1 MSITVAEY
9 RKLTRKPRKYRNSPL
24 RIGELRFDSKAEANR
39 YQDLRLLEQAR
50 TITGLKLQP
59 RFALNVNGV
68 HVCDYISD
76 FEFYE
81 NGRRIVE
88 DVKGYRT
95 RDFIIKK
102 KLMLAV
108 FGIEVRETRLSKS

>member
-24 RIGELRFDSKAEANR
+24 RIGALRFDSKAEANR

-68 HVCDYISD
+68 HVCDYVGD
-76 FEFYE
+76 FEYYE
-81 NGRRIVE
+81 LGVRIIE

-95 RDFIIKK
+95 RDFRIKQ
-102 KLMLAV
+102 KLMLAIH
-108 FGIEVRETRLSKS
+108 GIELRLT